1 MLDLLRNSPA
11 VGLEALEIL
20 VLDEAREGAERQ
32 PERRISGDLGRSQ
45 QADRLLDLG
54 FRAEVEEVVRMCPPE
69 RQTLLFSAT
78 ISAEVAELANA
89 SLREPLQALPLSAP
103 PRFSPPLSASPAP
116 PLPFRL
122 PSLPRTR
129 QRAETCPRPRD
140 VPPPY
145 PPQVKVD
152 ALYGVAERLA
162 QEFVR
167 IKPGKEHEREAP
179 LPSLAPTLA
188 RPLPSLARVPSQ

>member
-78 ISAEVAELANA
+78 QTKSV
-89 SLREPLQALPLSAP
+89 Q
-103 PRFSPPLSASPAP
+103 
-116 PLPFRL
+116 
-122 PSLPRTR
+122 
-129 QRAETCPRPRD
+129 D
-140 VPPPY
+140 
-145 PPQVKVD
+145 
-152 ALYGVAERLA
+152 
-162 QEFVR
+162 
-167 IKPGKEHEREAP
+167 
-179 LPSLAPTLA
+179 LA
-188 RPLPSLARVPSQ
+188 RLNLSDPEYISIHADAVVPTPVKLQQAFVECPCSQKISVLWGFIKTHLKSKVLVFFSTCKQAR